1 MQNESDWLTYAEV
14 GERLGISAEAARQRA
29 KRGRWHKTLGND
41 GKPRIRLP
49 DGWSTTVRPPV
60 DHRTTTVRTADERL
74 ISAIEAHVET
84 LKGELGLERDRNAK
98 AIADLESEQARAAK
112 AVSDY
117 QRLAEAFEKQGE
129 AISTMLARPWWKRLA
144 G

>member
-1 MQNESDWLTYAEV
+1 M
-14 GERLGISAEAARQRA
+14 
-29 KRGRWHKTLGND
+29 
-41 GKPRIRLP
+41 
-49 DGWSTTVRPPV
+49 
-60 DHRTTTVRTADERL
+60 